1 MIEVIYEK
9 EKEETAKS
17 GWVPKNIRQIGNPEG
32 EQKIYIED
40 YVISYI
46 NKIARPENIY
56 SRGAI
61 LVGEAKSTKNGSAI
75 FISGAIEAPNLEL
88 DMDETVFNN
97 DVWTQ
102 IYDTIKN
109 FFPDLE
115 VVGWFLSRL
124 GFSTQINEKIQ
135 KTHIDNFSGKDK
147 VLYVVDSLEKEDAF
161 YLYDQ
166 GRLRKQT
173 GYYIYYD
180 RNENMQNYIQSRSE
194 TEEKI
199 LNPIE
204 AKDREV
210 LTRVRNQVT
219 KAERRKK
226 KNLMPQVVSFIFATG
241 MLAIGITIMN
251 NYDKMRKLEM
261 KLEQLNLTMNQGQQE
276 ENLTLNAGIHDSA
289 YLETGENIS
298 PFTEEM
304 KDTGENSMENSN
316 IAVMEGESENNLTE
330 SNETALE
337 TNSEEVIETMSQ
349 NYYYVEEGDTLLS
362 ISLKMYQSEA
372 YVKDIK
378 EANQL
383 EDENYIKI
391 GQKLILPSVQ

>member
-1 MIEVIYEK
+1 M
-9 EKEETAKS
+9 
-17 GWVPKNIRQIGNPEG
+17 
-32 EQKIYIED
+32 
-40 YVISYI
+40 
-46 NKIARPENIY
+46 
-56 SRGAI
+56 
-61 LVGEAKSTKNGSAI
+61 
-75 FISGAIEAPNLEL
+75 
-88 DMDETVFNN
+88 
-97 DVWTQ
+97 
-102 IYDTIKN
+102 
-109 FFPDLE
+109 
-115 VVGWFLSRL
+115 
-124 GFSTQINEKIQ
+124 
-135 KTHIDNFSGKDK
+135 
-147 VLYVVDSLEKEDAF
+147 DSLEKEDAF
-161 YLYDQ
+161 YLNDQ

-330 SNETALE
+330 SNETVLE